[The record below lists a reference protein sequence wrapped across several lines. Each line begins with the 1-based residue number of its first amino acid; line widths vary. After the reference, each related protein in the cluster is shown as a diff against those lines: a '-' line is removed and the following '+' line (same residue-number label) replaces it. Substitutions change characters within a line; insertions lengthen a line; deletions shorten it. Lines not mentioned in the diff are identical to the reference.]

1 MLLPGSWMRL
11 KPQGAGRRQVAS
23 IDQLLE
29 VGPQVIADRELL
41 QLGAPVTVFEA
52 EIRLGEEDRDLVRQ
66 LRGLAHPVQPGVIVA
81 CRREAAPGLVRMQEG
96 HGRVQAGRE
105 EELALLP
112 RERLA
117 ALVEVGLLLLD
128 LLLLLQDRVDQADE
142 GQAREEG
149 VDRAEG
155 VAEL

>member
-1 MLLPGSWMRL
+1 MLLPGSWTRL
-11 KPQGAGRRQVAS
+11 KRQGAGRREVAS

-29 VGPQVIADRELL
+29 VGPQVIADRKLL

-81 CRREAAPGLVRMQEG
+81 FRREAAPGLVRMQEG
-96 HGRVQAGRE
+96 HGRGQAGRE

-112 RERLA
+112 RERPA
-117 ALVEVGLLLLD
+117 ALLPDCLLLLD
-128 LLLLLQDRVDQADE
+128 LLPLLPGLVEETA
-142 GQAREEG
+142 ARSGAEE
-149 VDRAEG
+149 V
-155 VAEL
+155 